1 MDKDFLTY
9 NQQMR
14 LLRNQ
19 KNIACNGTQDKILLC
34 RSGYFNLV
42 NGYKTP
48 FSTGKDVEGNH
59 VYLRGTSIHHLGALK
74 AFDDELRLLLLKY
87 ITKAEEEARAFAAY
101 KFDVVNNNGAVQW
114 YQVDAYNPGTDVKRI
129 IALISKA
136 YSEINRSDL
145 EYVKFYMD
153 NHKVI
158 PTWILT
164 KIIYFATFIDFL
176 NFSKDPV
183 KDSICNLYSIKD
195 SRGYNDYKLLIAS
208 LHWLRK
214 IRNACAHNE
223 RVYSLNGKTKNG
235 SNKRIADS
243 YFSILPPS
251 YLRGD
256 TTIKIIDL
264 FVYLK
269 YYLETNDYN
278 SMMRQVTEMLDSLK
292 TELPGPA
299 FDRVRA
305 SMGIKDVDHLTVLMT
320 NPKPIN

>member
-136 YSEINRSDL
+136 Y
-145 EYVKFYMD
+145 
-153 NHKVI
+153 
-158 PTWILT
+158 
-164 KIIYFATFIDFL
+164 
-176 NFSKDPV
+176 
-183 KDSICNLYSIKD
+183 
-195 SRGYNDYKLLIAS
+195 
-208 LHWLRK
+208 
-214 IRNACAHNE
+214 RN
-223 RVYSLNGKTKNG
+223 
-235 SNKRIADS
+235 
-243 YFSILPPS
+243 
-251 YLRGD
+251 
-256 TTIKIIDL
+256 
-264 FVYLK
+264 
-269 YYLETNDYN
+269 
-278 SMMRQVTEMLDSLK
+278 
-292 TELPGPA
+292 
-299 FDRVRA
+299 
-305 SMGIKDVDHLTVLMT
+305 
-320 NPKPIN
+320 KP